1 MVNTM
6 GQLIAVIKQTEG
18 QRSISMFIMNMIHY
32 IQKYLPIQSAFE
44 LFDTQ
49 AFPLLSSDT
58 KAFAPVG
65 RELINVRPDIS

>member
-18 QRSISMFIMNMIHY
+18 QRSMSMFIMNMINY
-32 IQKYLPIQSAFE
+32 IQKYLPMQSAFE

-65 RELINVRPDIS
+65 RELIDLRPDIS